1 MVQNLI
7 CHKFNDLFLK
17 KKKMLFI
24 YFLKIWYMFLVA
36 FHIIL

>member
-7 CHKFNDLFLK
+7 CHKFNDLFL

>member
-1 MVQNLI
+1 MT
-7 CHKFNDLFLK
+7 FLK
-17 KKKMLFI
+17 KKNVIYRGI